1 MLFVSVPIQSLNLH
15 ELSNVKKNVDFNDL
29 VNIGQTDLGLNGFS
43 TAQRSGLTLK
53 PCSMRPIVKGN
64 APPG

>member
-1 MLFVSVPIQSLNLH
+1 MPFVSVLRQSLSPL
-15 ELSNVKKNVDFNDL
+15 ELWQKECGHNDL
-29 VNIGQTDLGLNGFS
+29 VYTGKTDLGLNGFW

-64 APPG
+64 APPV

>member
-1 MLFVSVPIQSLNLH
+1 MTWYMQDRL
-15 ELSNVKKNVDFNDL
+15 
-29 VNIGQTDLGLNGFS
+29 TDLGLNGFS

-64 APPG
+64 APPVYIAKIEETEVFYVHRRKTS